1 MSVQLLLGCF
11 EVPGWGGAATF
22 SYTLFDRMQ
31 QERRSVAYV
40 NLVADDDAGMLR
52 DLFGG
57 AVGNPR
63 SLADV
68 HTCVL
73 ERPLFRAHA
82 GLAEMIRA
90 IQPQMLFAC
99 GFIAAW
105 LMKHAAP
112 ELPLVFFTSG
122 SAHVKRLL
130 HEGAIDDYMGFQRNL
145 ERGISYAAPKGDR
158 ERVAMEGSDLV
169 VIHSPHVRAA
179 FEHFY
184 PPEMGRVY
192 ENLISIADCVY
203 WEAEQF
209 AHLALPFEQRDIDAI
224 FIASNWRRPEKNYAL
239 LRRIAKQCGDLS
251 LHVVGAPAT
260 DPLPVRWH
268 GLLPDR
274 AAIYALLGRSK
285 AIVCPSA
292 WDPAPGVLF
301 EASAMGCN
309 VVASPNC
316 GNWQLC
322 HEALL
327 ADTAQSFAAAIR
339 RAGTAIYADN
349 RERFRGGYADLV
361 ETLDALL

>member
-1 MSVQLLLGCF
+1 MSTRLLLGCF

-31 QERRSVAYV
+31 QEGRSVAYA
-40 NLVADDDAGMLR
+40 NLVADDDARMLR

-57 AVGNPR
+57 EVGNPR
-63 SLADV
+63 SLANV

-73 ERPLFRAHA
+73 ERPLFRTHA
-82 GLAEMIRA
+82 GLAEMIRTV
-90 IQPQMLFAC
+90 QPQLLFAC

-105 LMKHAAP
+105 LMKRAAP

-130 HEGAIDDYMGFQRNL
+130 HEGAIDDFMGFQRNL
-145 ERGISYAAPKGDR
+145 ERGIAYTAPAGDR
-158 ERVAMEGSDLV
+158 ERVAVERSELII
-169 VIHSPHVRAA
+169 IHSPHVRAA

-184 PPEMGRVY
+184 APEMGRVY

-203 WEAEQF
+203 WEAETF
-209 AHLALPFEQRDIDAI
+209 THLALPFEQRDIDATV
-224 FIASNWRRPEKNYAL
+224 IASNWRRPEKNYPL
-239 LRRIAKQCGDLS
+239 LRRIAGECADLS
-251 LHVVGAPAT
+251 LHVVGAPAH

-285 AIVCPSA
+285 AIVCPSG

-322 HEALL
+322 HEDLL
-327 ADTAQSFAAAIR
+327 ADAPHAFAAAIR
-339 RAGTAIYADN
+339 RAIKAPYADN

-361 ETLDALL
+361 DTLDALL